1 MYKMITTG
9 LLCVVAVAL
18 KAQDAPVD
26 SVTHAKSNTVGAVST
41 VYTNDLVKYQSAT
54 ILTGLEGRLKGLNV
68 SPFRG
73 MQLLRTDANTKSD
86 IAGAIPNV
94 GGGIYG

>member
-54 ILTGLEGRLKGLNV
+54 ILTGLQGRLKGLMYHLSVACNC
-68 SPFRG
+68 
-73 MQLLRTDANTKSD
+73 
-86 IAGAIPNV
+86 
-94 GGGIYG
+94 YGLMPILNPI